1 MLRFS
6 PLLLPRASRG
16 SSTSR
21 GGEARRQPARTSCI
35 PETVRLHSRL
45 ALLALIHLSA
55 WNVHSRKLYRLGG
68 YRDGSLE
75 VVVIVELVEGELGD
89 VLPRDAPPLR
99 DAVDSQN
106 VPAAGRIIGQS

>member
-6 PLLLPRASRG
+6 PLLLPWASRG

-75 VVVIVELVEGELGD
+75 VVVIVELVEVNSATSSRGMRHPFGMRSI
-89 VLPRDAPPLR
+89 PR
-99 DAVDSQN
+99 
-106 VPAAGRIIGQS
+106 